1 MYELKGGEVYN
12 GGYTVTIG
20 DYELRNIGAYTP
32 GWSNVYDNQ
41 NSYIDLNGNNVKALI
56 GKQFTL
62 SVKTGRLSKD
72 DCDALTEQL
81 KKGDINVECPDFSGK
96 CICDEFNTNL
106 EQANTLNTRY
116 SVTFKLTAKSLTAV
130 GSL

>member
-20 DYELRNIGAYTP
+20 DYELRNIGAYAP

-62 SVKTGRLSKD
+62 SIKTGRLSVED
-72 DCDALTEQL
+72 YNALVFNL
-81 KKGDINVECPDFSGK
+81 KKNEIYLKCPEFEGI
-96 CICDEFNTNL
+96 CICDDIPANL

-116 SVTFKLTAKSLTAV
+116 SASFKLTAKSLTAV